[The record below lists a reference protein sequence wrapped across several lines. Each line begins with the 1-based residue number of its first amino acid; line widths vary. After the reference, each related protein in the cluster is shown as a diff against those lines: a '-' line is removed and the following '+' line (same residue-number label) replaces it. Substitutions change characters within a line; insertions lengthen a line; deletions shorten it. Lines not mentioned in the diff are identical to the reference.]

1 MQFPSTCHSFNPSF
15 LSVPSQ
21 LPSYT
26 ISVFCSYILTSWSVE
41 AFLKPQHSIFQSP
54 PAAQIE
60 TFQHYLMSQ
69 RLDYLMSQRLMN
81 TCLLEVSESLPT
93 ERRHTQYHN
102 QFQIPKCMPSSD
114 RCRLV
119 HICILLA
126 VAIIKWVTHNWDFL
140 FIGNCSKRVFLE
152 SIK

>member
-41 AFLKPQHSIFQSP
+41 AFLKPQGSIFPKPSSCP
-54 PAAQIE
+54 DRDISALPDVPEI
-60 TFQHYLMSQ
+60 
-69 RLDYLMSQRLMN
+69 RLLMN
-81 TCLLEVSESLPT
+81 TCLLEMSESLPT

-126 VAIIKWVTHNWDFL
+126 VAIIKWVTHNWEFL

-152 SIK
+152 SVK